1 MKLNLCLKKINDINF
16 IENKKKKKKKIKKK
30 KLKKKLVMI

>member
-16 IENKKKKKKKIKKK
+16 IEKKKKKKIKKK